1 MATRYHIGAKQLQG
15 DIAAYAK
22 RFDLLEVP
30 ILGAAAKSGVSIAT
44 LKRWRKAAPPHF
56 EFTAVAGPHV
66 ARLVHGDAFDVEL
79 TALLAAVDVLQART
93 ILIPTPMEV
102 TPSKVW
108 RDRME
113 RLLDRLPR
121 DATQV
126 AWDPRGVWEIEDAAV
141 AARKWG
147 IVLVVDATRDPI
159 PAGPVVYTHLRALGE
174 TRSYGAAALERVV
187 HAIGERRE
195 AYVILETPTAL
206 AECKR
211 LRSLAQG
218 VGKKKLGGAGRILR
232 PRVALRPGAVRV
244 KDDEQE

>member
-15 DIAAYAK
+15 DIGAYSK

-30 ILGAAAKSGVSIAT
+30 VHPAKVKGAISTAT
-44 LKRWRKAAPPHF
+44 MKKWRRAAPPHF
-56 EFTAVAGPHV
+56 EFAAVAGPHV
-66 ARLVHGDAFDVEL
+66 SKLVQNEAWEEDL
-79 TALLAAVDVLQART
+79 SALLAAVDALQART
-93 ILIPTPMEV
+93 ILLPTPMEV

-113 RLLDRLPR
+113 RLLLRLPR
-121 DATQV
+121 DATQI

-141 AARKWG
+141 AARTWG
-147 IVLVVDATRDPI
+147 IVLVIDATRDPI

-174 TRSYGAAALERVV
+174 TRSYGASALERVV
-187 HAIGERRE
+187 QAIGDRRE
-195 AYVILETPTAL
+195 AYVVLETSTAL

-218 VGKKKLGGAGRILR
+218 AGRRAALGGGARLLR
-232 PRVALRPGAVRV
+232 PRAGPVRV